1 MNFYLAQTVLNSIWT
16 PAHNYLLRVSKVTAL
31 SLISMHYQLTN
42 LIAGRL
48 IGSSV
53 GGGQSWGETQNEKSS
68 PAAPPISHA
77 YRLSEGR
84 VGRWEDAT
92 EHAYVWLPVSCGIY
106 TDSEFYWDCSYI
118 ISWMHCLHFC
128 LYQGDHVILMTF
140 SGMFQEFQDARRTL
154 TVDPPKIKDMGL

>member
-92 EHAYVWLPVSCGIY
+92 EHAYVWVPVWCRIY
-106 TDSEFYWDCSYI
+106 TDNQVESYWNCTYI

-128 LYQGDHVILMTF
+128 LSENVI
-140 SGMFQEFQDARRTL
+140 
-154 TVDPPKIKDMGL
+154 KITWSPFMWF